1 MSRGK
6 RKRLDF
12 YKSQLELLKLGL
24 EDKLHIQVGSLS
36 GGQRQALALLIA
48 TMTPIDLLVLDEHT
62 AALDPKSAD
71 NVMRLTDQFVK
82 EEHLTALMVTHNL
95 KFAIEYGNRLIM
107 MHKGNMVIDAAYEKK
122 DALDV
127 DDLLNQF
134 NQISIEVGN

>member
-1 MSRGK
+1 MYKRQGLTFGVN

-82 EEHLTALMVTHNL
+82 EKHLTA
-95 KFAIEYGNRLIM
+95 
-107 MHKGNMVIDAAYEKK
+107 
-122 DALDV
+122 
-127 DDLLNQF
+127 
-134 NQISIEVGN
+134 